1 MSHRVVAVLWVL
13 AAVVVGLSLASVPVV
28 AQAPPAAAK
37 TTAVK
42 PWTAPRTP
50 DGQPDLQGMWL
61 NFDSTPFERP
71 ATEPRPG
78 VEPTTPGQISGF
90 AEDIATR
97 SPRRRSLVV
106 DPPDGKVPVMP
117 WAEAKRDY
125 DLAHLGDS
133 WEHHGPWE
141 RCITRSVPGGIF
153 PTGYDSAYRI
163 LQTPGYVVILY
174 EMIHEARVIS
184 VDGRPHVPQDIRLW
198 NGDARG
204 RWEGQTLVVETTNYS
219 DKGSIATN
227 AATGRMKGIPQSE
240 ALHVVERFTLVDANT
255 IDYEVA
261 IEDPKVY
268 TRPWKVAMPLN
279 RDESYRMYEYSCHE
293 GNENYMKS
301 ALGGG
306 RLEDKAAEEAAKN
319 KEK

>member
-1 MSHRVVAVLWVL
+1 MSHRVVTALGVS
-13 AAVVVGLSLASVPVV
+13 AVVIVCVSLASAPVV
-28 AQAPPAAAK
+28 GQVRTAATK

-71 ATEPRPG
+71 ATEPRP
-78 VEPTTPGQISGF
+78 VAEPTAPGQISGF
-90 AEDIATR
+90 TEDPTTR
-97 SPRRRSLVV
+97 SARRRSLVV

-125 DLAHLGDS
+125 NLAHLGDS

-153 PTGYDSAYRI
+153 PTGYNSAYQI

-174 EMIHEARVIS
+174 EMIHEVRLIPL
-184 VDGRPHVPQDIRLW
+184 DGRLHVPQNIRLW
-198 NGDARG
+198 NGDPRG
-204 RWEGQTLVVETTNYS
+204 RWEGQTLVVETTNYN

-227 AATGRMKGIPQSE
+227 AATGRIKGIPQSE
-240 ALHVVERFTLVDANT
+240 ALQVVERFTRIDANT
-255 IDYEVA
+255 INYEVT
-261 IEDPKVY
+261 IVDPKVY
-268 TRPWKVAMPLN
+268 TQPWTVAMPLN
-279 RDESYRMYEYSCHE
+279 RDETYRMFEYSCHE
-293 GNENYMKS
+293 GNDNYMKS

-306 RLEDKAAEEAAKN
+306 RAEEKAAEEAAKQ
-319 KEK
+319 KK